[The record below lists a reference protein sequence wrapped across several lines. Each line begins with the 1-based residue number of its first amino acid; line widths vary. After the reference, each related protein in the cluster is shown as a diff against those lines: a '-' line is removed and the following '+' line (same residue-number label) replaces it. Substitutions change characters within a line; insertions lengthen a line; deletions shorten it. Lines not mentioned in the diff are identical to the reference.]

1 MNAFKAQNTFALESS
16 YYRNM
21 TVKYKSLAKTDSILF
36 YCSIYFLRNLK
47 TYMYITTY
55 SRVYGRGV

>member
-36 YCSIYFLRNLK
+36 YCSIYFFEK
-47 TYMYITTY
+47 SYMYITTFK
-55 SRVYGRGV
+55 GVW